1 MCVYAIR
8 MSSKCSTIFID
19 LVVIKA
25 VIDDIECTCLSVLE
39 DWNSNISDH
48 ASIFR
53 RHLITFCDDNNNN
66 MVLSSKSHL
75 PNDTFTHYSEAWHT
89 TSWLDHVISTY
100 DADDIIKT
108 ITVDYNVSTADH
120 LSVCIDIAIQRVPE
134 FDIIN

>member
-1 MCVYAIR
+1 M
-8 MSSKCSTIFID
+8 
-19 LVVIKA
+19 VIKA
-25 VIDDIECTCLSVLE
+25 VIDDLECTCLSVLE

-53 RHLITFCDDNNNN
+53 RHLITFCDDNNN

-100 DADDIIKT
+100 DADIINN
-108 ITVDYNVSTADH
+108 ITVDYNVSTADQ
-120 LSVCIDIAIQRVPE
+120 CIDIAIQRVPE